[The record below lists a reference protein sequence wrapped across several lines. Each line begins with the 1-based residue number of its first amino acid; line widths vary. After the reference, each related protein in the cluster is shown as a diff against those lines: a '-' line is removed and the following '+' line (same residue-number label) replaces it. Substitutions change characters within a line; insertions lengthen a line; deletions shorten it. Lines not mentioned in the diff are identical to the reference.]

1 MAYDADEGALTLDGL
16 IALLTKARRTHGDMP
31 VALADTDAVCGTE
44 RYVPLRADDVTV
56 TDVADRMDE
65 ADVALVEAGLSGA
78 SAPALVVAD
87 GLEDEHAVLTVRKAF

>member
-1 MAYDADEGALTLDGL
+1 MAYDADDGTLTLDGL

-56 TDVADRMDE
+56 TDVA
-65 ADVALVEAGLSGA
+65 LVEAGLSGA